1 MCIYVYTYI
10 IHTYTHTYAYIYI
23 YIYVHYTE
31 GDITQNRGDKALGG
45 PQVPCEK
52 YI

>member
-10 IHTYTHTYAYIYI
+10 IHTYTHTYAYI